1 MALSDHEQ
9 RMLDQIESAL
19 YEEDPSFSTTMS
31 GRAERSSDSTVGIN
45 VSIQSVAISV
55 LGLVM
60 LLGGV
65 ALAQVQLWFIIL
77 SVVGF
82 IVMFAGGVMAL
93 TGTGG
98 SGRNKSQRGKG
109 KSPKKSPKLDRGSG
123 NSGEGGLE
131 NRFRS
136 RFEGP

>member
-31 GRAERSSDSTVGIN
+31 GRSEQSSDSTVGIN
-45 VSIQSVAISV
+45 VSIQSIAITV

-65 ALAQVQLWFIIL
+65 ALAQMQLWFIIL
-77 SVVGF
+77 SVIGF
-82 IVMFAGGVMAL
+82 VVMFAGGVMSL
-93 TGTGG
+93 TGAGG
-98 SGRNKSQRGKG
+98 SGRKKSRKGKG
-109 KSPKKSPKLDRGSG
+109 KSQKKSPKLDGGSG